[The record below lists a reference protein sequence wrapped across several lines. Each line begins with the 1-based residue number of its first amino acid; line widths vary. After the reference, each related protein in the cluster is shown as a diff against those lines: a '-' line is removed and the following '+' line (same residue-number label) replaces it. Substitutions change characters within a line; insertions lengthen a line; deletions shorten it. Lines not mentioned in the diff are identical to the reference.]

1 MEDEA
6 IIGLFFGRDE
16 SALGELQQKYGRML
30 DSIARGITGDEFDAE
45 ECVNDTYLAAW
56 RQIPPDRPQNLPAY
70 LCRIVRNLSCH
81 VLDRR
86 RAQKRTAELLPLTD
100 ELAEVLPSGE
110 SVSASLEARELSAAI
125 DRFMRTL
132 SAEARMVFVRRY
144 FYADTVAA
152 ISELTGM
159 SESKITS
166 ALFRTRKKLRSYLE
180 SEGFYL

>member
-1 MEDEA
+1 M
-6 IIGLFFGRDE
+6 
-16 SALGELQQKYGRML
+16 
-30 DSIARGITGDEFDAE
+30 
-45 ECVNDTYLAAW
+45 
-56 RQIPPDRPQNLPAY
+56 
-70 LCRIVRNLSCH
+70 
-81 VLDRR
+81 
-86 RAQKRTAELLPLTD
+86 PLTD
-100 ELAEVLPSGE
+100 ELAEALPSGE

-166 ALFRTRKKLRSYLE
+166 ELFRTRKKLRSYLE

>member
-30 DSIARGITGDEFDAE
+30 DSIARGITGDELDAE
-45 ECVNDTYLAAW
+45 ECVNDT
-56 RQIPPDRPQNLPAY
+56 NLPAY

-100 ELAEVLPSGE
+100 ELAEALPSGE